1 MNDYDVLVVG
11 GGPIGA
17 AAARHAAEAGAVVL
31 LAERRASFGGPSA
44 CTGLVSPRALPTL
57 GVSSRSILR
66 RIRAVTA
73 HAPNGHRLTLRSEE
87 VKAVVI
93 DRRVL
98 EQELIERARESGATV
113 ALETN
118 AIGLTGRDASLRTRC
133 RTETVKATVVI
144 GADGPQSAVARWG
157 HLPSPT
163 RILNAAQVVL
173 DHPAPEEDGVEVHFG
188 KRVAPGFFAWA
199 VPAEPG
205 RLRVGLAAPSPADP
219 LCLLR
224 QLIADRYPRGQVI
237 SSVGGWIPVRAVSRS
252 TGDGVLLVGDA
263 AGQVK
268 PLSGGGLY
276 VGALCAR
283 LAGETAARAALSG
296 EPGRGSLL
304 SYDEAWRRAIR
315 TELKFGEMM
324 QSSLAAMTD
333 TEINAA
339 FAGADDPDLLQFVA
353 DAADIDRLS
362 RLVPDLLSNRRMW
375 KRLFSLFPWVA
386 GLPSG
391 SRAPV
396 ESLASASPR
405 STL

>member
-17 AAARHAAEAGAVVL
+17 AAARHAADAGARVL
-31 LAERRASFGGPSA
+31 LAERRASFVGPSA
-44 CTGLVSPRALPTL
+44 CTGLVSLRALPAL
-57 GVSSRSILR
+57 AVSSRSILR

-93 DRRVL
+93 DRSAL
-98 EQELIERARESGATV
+98 EQELIERAQESGATV
-113 ALETN
+113 ALETT
-118 AIGLTGRDASLRTRC
+118 ALGLTGRGVSLRARC
-133 RTETVKATVVI
+133 RTETVRAAVVI
-144 GADGPQSAVARWG
+144 GADGPQSSVARWS
-157 HLPSPT
+157 HLPSST

-173 DHPAPEEDGVEVHFG
+173 GHPAPEEDGVEVHFG
-188 KRVAPGFFAWA
+188 KHVAPGFFAWA

-219 LCLLR
+219 LRLLR
-224 QLIADRYPRGQVI
+224 RLIADRYPRGQEI
-237 SSVGGWIPVRAVSRS
+237 SSIGGWIPVRVVSRS
-252 TGDGVLLVGDA
+252 TGNGVLLVGDA

-296 EPGRGSLL
+296 RPARGSLL
-304 SYDEAWRRAIR
+304 PYEEAWRKAIR
-315 TELKFGEMM
+315 TEQKFGEMM
-324 QSSLAAMTD
+324 QNSLAAMPD
-333 TEINAA
+333 GEINAA
-339 FAGADDPDLLQFVA
+339 FASADDPDLLQFIA

-386 GLPSG
+386 GLPLS

-396 ESLASASPR
+396 ESLASVSPQ
-405 STL
+405 SAL